1 MTQNFDYIPP
11 QVYESISNVFTHGA
25 NKHGTFGWLSVDPDG
40 PKGIDHQ
47 IKKALGHIYKWDA
60 ISELD
65 EDSGENH
72 LAHAITRLI
81 IALDMELSKDG
92 PRRTETPSQT
102 EARAKAEREFSKLLS
117 RGESSNPKAS
127 RRD

>member
-1 MTQNFDYIPP
+1 MTPNFDWIPTE
-11 QVYESISNVFTHGA
+11 VYESVSNVFTHGA
-25 NKHGTFGWLSVDPDG
+25 EKHGEYGWQTQDAYG
-40 PKGIDHQ
+40 PKGIEHQ

-65 EDSGENH
+65 EDSGESH

-81 IALDMELSKDG
+81 IALDMELRKDG
-92 PRRTETPSQT
+92 PGRGKEAPQT
-102 EARAKAEREFSKLLS
+102 EARAKAEREFSRLLS
-117 RGESSNPKAS
+117 KGETSQPKAS

>member
-1 MTQNFDYIPP
+1 MTQTFDYLPAN
-11 QVYESISNVFTHGA
+11 VHNSIERVFKHGA
-25 NKHGTFGWLSVDPDG
+25 DKHGHFGWLSVDPDG

-81 IALDMELSKDG
+81 IALDMELKKDG
-92 PRRTETPSQT
+92 PRRTEAPPQT

-117 RGESSNPKAS
+117 RGESSLPKAS

>member
-1 MTQNFDYIPP
+1 MTLIFEYITPE
-11 QVYESISNVFTHGA
+11 VRKSIVNVFTHGGA
-25 NKHGTFGWLSVDPDG
+25 KHGMLGWQTLDPDG
-40 PKGIDHQ
+40 PKGVDHQ

-92 PRRTETPSQT
+92 PRRTETPPQT

-117 RGESSNPKAS
+117 RGESSYPKAS